1 MDEDQE
7 YNSEEINELV
17 ENFKDRVDAGE
28 LGFYDS
34 DDLEMIADELIARF
48 EFSYASEAVEHGIAL
63 YPNAF
68 SFRILKVKKLIMEL
82 EIESAG
88 RELDAIEEEFPPQA
102 EFYLEKA
109 FYYKMSGQDNDALP
123 LLEKAYELDS
133 ENPEINFMLGGEYVK
148 KGLYKRAYDHI
159 AYALREEESV
169 EEQLFTLSYVFE
181 DDKRFNEAVKFF
193 KRLAEEFPLSKG
205 CWFGLGLAY
214 SWVKDAPNA
223 LDAYQNAISLDE
235 ETSTAFFNIGNVYFE
250 TKEFEKAIHYYEQ
263 AYKLDNLDFHAVSGI
278 GDCYYEMQQYDKAL
292 AKYHEALQIE
302 PNTMDAIMGIITI
315 LKVTNRNDE
324 AEEFIKKSFSLNP
337 QSFELLFNVLP
348 LYEDNDQI
356 SKLKDLFQI
365 TLNQLH
371 NRVDFLKF
379 FTIYCSA
386 TEELREMG
394 ISILEEYLDDPD
406 MTMTIPYLL
415 AALHYLCGHIG
426 EANNYLKNALLIN
439 YDGHEM
445 FLSLNPTLETYPV
458 IRNMIELYRPVDS

>member
-7 YNSEEINELV
+7 YNNEEINELV
-17 ENFKDRVDAGE
+17 EDFKEKVDAGE

-34 DDLEMIADELIARF
+34 DDLELIADELIARF
-48 EFSYASEAVEHGIAL
+48 EFAYATEAVEHGIAL

-123 LLEKAYELDS
+123 LLQKAYELDS
-133 ENPEINFMLGGEYVK
+133 ESPEINFMLGGEYAK
-148 KGLYKRAYDHI
+148 NGLYKRAYDYV
-159 AYALREEESV
+159 AYALGEDESL
-169 EEQLFTLSYVFE
+169 EDQLFTLSYVFE
-181 DDKRFNEAVKFF
+181 DNKCFSEAVKFF

-205 CWFGLGLAY
+205 CWFALGLAY

-235 ETSTAFFNIGNVYFE
+235 GTSTAYFNIGNVYFE
-250 TKEFEKAIHYYEQ
+250 SKDFENAIQYYEQ
-263 AYKLDNLDFHAVSGI
+263 AYKLDDQDFHAVSGI
-278 GDCYYEMQQYDKAL
+278 GDCYCELHQYDKAL
-292 AKYHEALQIE
+292 EKYHEALQIE

-315 LKVTNRNDE
+315 LKATGRNDE

-337 QSFELLFNVLP
+337 QSFELLFSVLP
-348 LYEDNDQI
+348 LYDESDQI
-356 SKLKDLFQI
+356 GKLKELFQI
-365 TLNQLH
+365 TISQVH
-371 NRVDFLKF
+371 NREDFLKF
-379 FTIYCSA
+379 FTIYCSG

-394 ISILEEYLDDPD
+394 ISLLEEYLDDPEL
-406 MTMTIPYLL
+406 TMTLPYLL

-426 EANNYLKNALLIN
+426 EANNYLRNALLIN
-439 YDGHEM
+439 YDDHEM
-445 FLSLNPTLETYPV
+445 FLALHPTLESYPV
-458 IRNMIELYRPVDS
+458 IRNMIELYRPNS